1 MKKII
6 FTGGGTGG
14 HIMPNLAIMQNL
26 KGKYQIEYIGGKNG
40 MERDIVANKYP
51 FFGITTCKLKRSL
64 SASNLLIPFK
74 LLKGYYEA
82 KKILKTQKPNLVF
95 SKGGYVAVPVVFA
108 CKALKIPVVCHESDY
123 SMGLANKLTA
133 KKCKIVCTSFAD
145 TANSIKNGVYTGS
158 PVRDDIFNGKA
169 DNAKKCLFLKPN
181 LPSLLVVG
189 GSLGS
194 QTINSIML
202 KNAKQITQKF
212 NVIHIAG
219 KNNDIKC
226 EISNYNILP
235 YVQNIQDYYALSNF
249 VVTRGGSNVL
259 FELLALKKPMIIIPL
274 EKGSRGDQVL
284 NAKIFVREGIALSA
298 TESELLEQDTL
309 ILKKLEQLERQ
320 KTNLVKNMEH
330 KNLVGNQ
337 KIIQQIEKFLT

>member
-40 MERDIVANKYP
+40 MERDIIANEYP
-51 FFGITTCKLKRSL
+51 FFEITTCKLKRSL
-64 SASNLLIPFK
+64 SASNLLIPFR
-74 LLKGYYEA
+74 LFKGYCEA
-82 KKILKTQKPNLVF
+82 KKILKKQKPNLVF

-123 SMGLANKLTA
+123 SIGLANKLTA
-133 KKCKIVCTSFAD
+133 KKCKVVCTSFLD

-158 PVRDDIFNGKA
+158 PIRDSIFGGEPSK
-169 DNAKKCLFLKPN
+169 AKKGLFLKPN
-181 LPSLLVVG
+181 LPNLLVVG

-219 KNNDIKC
+219 KGNNIKC
-226 EISNYNILP
+226 GIANYNILP
-235 YVQNIQDYYALSNF
+235 YVQNIQDYYALCSY
-249 VVTRGGSNVL
+249 VITRGGSNVL
-259 FELLALKKPMIIIPL
+259 FELLALKKPILIIPL

-284 NAKIFVREGIALSA
+284 NAKIFVHDGVALSA
-298 TESELLEQDTL
+298 TERELLAQDNL
-309 ILKKLEQLERQ
+309 ILKKLEQLKVQ
-320 KTNLVKNMEH
+320 KSSLVKNMEQ
-330 KNLVGNQ
+330 KNLVGNK
-337 KIIQQIEKFLT
+337 KIIQQIEKFLA